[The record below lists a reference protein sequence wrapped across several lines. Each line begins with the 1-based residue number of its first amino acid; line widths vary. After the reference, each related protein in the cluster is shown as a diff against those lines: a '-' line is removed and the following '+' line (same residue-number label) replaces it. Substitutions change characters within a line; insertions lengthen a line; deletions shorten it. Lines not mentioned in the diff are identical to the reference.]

1 MAVEHINETDT
12 LNQGRVKINAILDQS
27 NAASVKVDTYE
38 TDLEKGIEDA
48 KKIASDAGADAVQI
62 ATDATA
68 SIEATANQANANSQT
83 AINTANNAVSTANQ
97 NKQEFD
103 QLRNDFDDLVAEAGD
118 SNPEIVQART
128 DTTGIKQTTL
138 ANRLSVD
145 FADRMTKADGIELF
159 SGQTNVKKMMGFSGK
174 TAGNTATNPH
184 QAYSD
189 FTAKALKKPSDS
201 WNEVGQT
208 EYNKLAARDDSGVS
222 TGSSASGVIP
232 QQLYKLNAVE
242 AVKSLAPQ
250 LFEGLSTEEAV
261 QYVKDN
267 FVSLVL
273 TIRGKASAPNNK
285 NLKVSTYL
293 ESTDGWTTQI
303 QGDATE
309 YTDFTAQIN
318 DANFIGSD
326 GFVYAVA
333 YSDLTNG
340 VTASSIDIDYVG
352 MAIEASINALDILDK
367 GGFAKDSE
375 VAGKD
380 DFYAHI
386 SNTQNPH
393 SVTKAQVGLGNV
405 PNYASA
411 TDADALAG
419 TANNKLITPAN
430 MNAFYLSKTQKRRQR
445 WDEGLNWIAHRG
457 NNTTYPENSIP
468 AFLAARRHWGIETD
482 IQVTADGQWVV
493 MHDET
498 VDRTT
503 NGTGTVASKTLA
515 QFRALRI
522 DTGSNLAVCTDAEL
536 TPPTLE
542 EYLLVCKQVNRV
554 PVIEIKSYD
563 YTDTHYDL
571 LKETLNRFGY
581 DESNCVLSSFDYT
594 VLTKIRVI
602 YPNMELHYF
611 VNSVSTESINQ
622 AIALGIPATLS
633 VSYGGSGVDEASV
646 SLVHAAGLKFGVWT
660 VPDASFDAMVKL
672 GVDYITTNSKSGN
685 LRFAKLTLANGFTA
699 NSDNGRLDT
708 NIVEELGGGSA
719 RVEFNLTGGENTQNT
734 PIATLPAWARPM
746 YRQFASCGIRTSN
759 GVGFA
764 SFDINGRLV
773 QYENVFSTISVGLN
787 WSSRTTWASGNAT
800 YKLD

>member
-1 MAVEHINETDT
+1 MAVTPILETDT
-12 LNQGRVKINAILDQS
+12 MNQGRIKINQILEQS
-27 NAASVKVDTYE
+27 NSSIQTVEGYNQV
-38 TDLEKGIEDA
+38 LQQGITEA
-48 KKIASDAGADAVQI
+48 KKIATDAGAEAVQI

-68 SIEATANQANANSQT
+68 SIEATANQANVNSRT

-103 QLRNDFDDLVAEAGD
+103 QLRNDFDYLVAEAGD

-128 DTTGIKQTTL
+128 DTMGVKQTTL
-138 ANRLSVD
+138 ANRLTVD

-159 SGQTNVKKMMGFSGK
+159 SGQTNVKKMMDFTGK

-201 WNEVGQT
+201 WNEVAQT
-208 EYNKLAARDDSGVS
+208 DYNKLASRDDSGVS

-250 LFEGLSTEEAV
+250 LFEGLSAEESV
-261 QYVKDN
+261 QFVKNN

-273 TIRGKASAPNNK
+273 TLRGKASSPNNK

-293 ESTDGWTTQI
+293 ESTDSWTTQG
-303 QGDATE
+303 QESATE
-309 YTDFTAQIN
+309 YTDLTVQIN
-318 DANFIGSD
+318 DANFIDSN
-326 GFVYAVA
+326 GFVYVIS
-333 YSDLTNG
+333 YSDMTNG
-340 VTASSIDIDYVG
+340 VTASSIDVDYVG
-352 MAIEASINALDILDK
+352 VAVEVSINALDILDK

-375 VAGKD
+375 VAGKSEFD
-380 DFYAHI
+380 EHI
-386 SNTQNPH
+386 SDTQNPH

-419 TANNKLITPAN
+419 TASNKLITPAN

-445 WDEGLNWIAHRG
+445 WDGGLNWIAHRG
-457 NNTTYPENSIP
+457 SNSDFAENSIP
-468 AFLAARRHWGIETD
+468 AFLAAKRHWGIETD

-503 NGTGTVASKTLA
+503 NGTGAVASKTLA
-515 QFRALRI
+515 QFRALRF
-522 DTGSNLAVCTDAEL
+522 DTGNNLGCLTDAEK
-536 TPPTLE
+536 TPPTFE
-542 EYLLVCKQVNRV
+542 EYLLICKQLNKV
-554 PVIEIKSYD
+554 PVVEIKSYD

-581 DESNCVLSSFDYT
+581 DESNCVLASFDYA
-594 VLTKIRVI
+594 VLTKIRAL

-611 VNSVSTESINQ
+611 VNSVSTEAINQ
-622 AIALGIPATLS
+622 AIALGIPAALS
-633 VSYGGSGVDEASV
+633 ASYGGSGVDEASV
-646 SLVHAAGLKFGVWT
+646 SLTHAAGLKFGVWT
-660 VPDASFDAMVKL
+660 VPDASFDAMIKI

-685 LRFAKLTLANGFTA
+685 LRWAQLTFENGFNQEA
-699 NSDNGRLDT
+699 KAAF
-708 NIVEELGGGSA
+708 VEEVGSDLIYLSFSLNGG
-719 RVEFNLTGGENTQNT
+719 NNTRST
-734 PIATLPAWARPM
+734 VMFTLPDWAIPLYNQWLR
-746 YRQFASCGIRTSN
+746 CGIRISSGTSD
-759 GVGFA
+759 A
-764 SFDINGRLV
+764 SYDIQGRLIGGKPGAATV
-773 QYENVFSTISVGLN
+773 SYGWEN
-787 WSSRTTWASGNAT
+787 RTTWASSDALFSK
-800 YKLD
+800 Y